1 MSTQRRVLTL
11 RAIAQSARARTGSSV
26 FNQIDRELLE
36 LAAVVRVSPEKR
48 KNLLQLLHAVRALE
62 TALKEIVR
70 IHRIQPAHSLGRIFR
85 QLEQIPRGQPGY
97 LSVAN
102 ARRFNQTIRVA
113 RNRFAHEADA
123 FPRSAREAESLLS
136 EIEACFSLAVR

>member
-11 RAIAQSARARTGSSV
+11 RAIAQSARARTGSNV
-26 FNQIDRELLE
+26 FNQIDRELQE
-36 LAAVVRVSPEKR
+36 LAAVARIHPERR

-62 TALKEIVR
+62 TALKEIIR
-70 IHRIQPAHSLGRIFR
+70 SYGIQPGPSLSPIFN
-85 QLEQIPRGQPGY
+85 QLRQIPQGQPGY
-97 LSVAN
+97 LSPNN

-113 RNRFAHEADA
+113 RNKFAHEADA
-123 FPRSAREAESLLS
+123 FPQSAREAESLLS